1 MSSARE
7 PDYKERPDSGE
18 SPADRLA
25 RLRLEVRNV
34 ARLAESRG
42 ANRSSFRRRRRERAE
57 LEALRR
63 AVSRWAAELDL
74 LHEEHAAI
82 ASESG
87 ERERLENELRQ
98 KESELRAL
106 RGSAA
111 ERDLTLQREHA
122 TELQREREKNR
133 ELQQRLEAAESGG
146 RREEEIREIKR
157 ASHERE
163 RELHRTHAERLRATE
178 QEAQRRVSA
187 LQAQREADNRTL
199 IQRHA
204 EERATRDEQLHSLKL
219 RRDAEARAYGERIE
233 ELAHDRTSE
242 RTSLEEAV
250 AKLREKHEAERSR
263 LQERID
269 ELEELL
275 REQEEITVELLEDL
289 GYTRDSALPR
299 PSSATEIEVS
309 RDGSPEDVRRALHG
323 LRQLSEPGNRLRAGL
338 SLFNETEHLR
348 VVGAICKSL
357 GEPRIYAA
365 LQDHGGLYSP
375 TLTFVWPTMGWRRYV
390 TEPEESVPEPRVY
403 LAGSGEDSAEA
414 PVDGM
419 QPNARL
425 DAEGRLAL
433 GVRPL

>member
-7 PDYKERPDSGE
+7 PDHHERPDSGK

-42 ANRSSFRRRRRERAE
+42 ANRSGLRRRRSRAE
-57 LEALRR
+57 LESLRR
-63 AVSRWAAELDL
+63 AVSRWVAELDL
-74 LHEEHAAI
+74 LHEENATTT
-82 ASESG
+82 SESG

-111 ERDLTLQREHA
+111 ERDLALQREHA
-122 TELQREREKNR
+122 AELQREREKNR
-133 ELQQRLEAAESGG
+133 ELQKKLEVSESGS
-146 RREEEIREIKR
+146 RREEEMREIKR
-157 ASHERE
+157 ASQERE

-199 IQRHA
+199 IERHA

-275 REQEEITVELLEDL
+275 REQEEITVELLQEL
-289 GYTRDSALPR
+289 GYTRDPAAPR
-299 PSSATEIEVS
+299 KPSDKTEIEVS
-309 RDGSPEDVRRALHG
+309 RGSPEEVRRALSG

-365 LQDHGGLYSP
+365 LQEHGGLHSP
-375 TLTFVWPTMGWRRYV
+375 TLVFVWPAMGWRRYV

-414 PVDGM
+414 PVDSM

>member
-7 PDYKERPDSGE
+7 SDHHERPDSGK

-42 ANRSSFRRRRRERAE
+42 ANRSGLRRRRSRAE
-57 LEALRR
+57 LESLRR
-63 AVSRWAAELDL
+63 AVSRWVAELDL
-74 LHEEHAAI
+74 LHEENATT

-111 ERDLTLQREHA
+111 DRDLTLQREHA
-122 TELQREREKNR
+122 AELQREREKNR
-133 ELQQRLEAAESGG
+133 ELQKKLEVSESGG
-146 RREEEIREIKR
+146 RREDEIREIKR
-157 ASHERE
+157 ASQERE

-178 QEAQRRVSA
+178 QEAERRVSA

-199 IQRHA
+199 IERHA

-233 ELAHDRTSE
+233 DLAHDRTSE

-275 REQEEITVELLEDL
+275 REQEEITVELLGEL
-289 GYTRDSALPR
+289 GYTRDPAAPR
-299 PSSATEIEVS
+299 KPSDKTEIEVS
-309 RDGSPEDVRRALHG
+309 RGSPEEVRRALSG

-365 LQDHGGLYSP
+365 LQEHGGLHSP
-375 TLTFVWPTMGWRRYV
+375 TLVFVWPAMGWRRYV

-403 LAGSGEDSAEA
+403 LAGSGEDSAAA
-414 PVDGM
+414 PVDSM